1 MKISN
6 IVKNVALY
14 ESLDNK
20 NRKSLLLWESVGQKI
35 VEAQLTS
42 DQISQLFQQIEQ
54 DQTASGSNRT
64 FVGKGKDAAEAVSN
78 AYKDLKAKVADS
90 KPMQNADALYDQAAE
105 KLKQATGGDQGVMQY
120 VQKYRDFAKAHPL
133 AQSLIYGT
141 LIAAAGI
148 TGAGAGGAAA
158 LGLFKMVDK
167 LLQGEKFST
176 ASIAGAETGLA
187 AFAASKLGDLI
198 KGVNPGEQVP
208 APTDGRPLSTSG
220 YDFTNKDY
228 YLSPTG
234 TQTVAVPKGYGN
246 PWEEGTKAYNIR
258 QQLKSGVQE
267 SVVYAPA
274 QITALFETIVVEAG
288 LWNQFKGAVGQAAD
302 TVSTKAQQ
310 VGKNITTKVTA
321 DKLEKAWKAAGSPT
335 DSEEI
340 SAILQKQGV
349 SQDVIDNTMTSFTPA
364 STQQPATSGTVFD
377 DPQKLADEFEAHMT
391 SGGSIPPQL
400 RGVLK
405 DILTTALGTV
415 AEGRRR

>member
-54 DQTASGSNRT
+54 DQTASGGNRT

-120 VQKYRDFAKAHPL
+120 VQKYRDFAKAHPV

-158 LGLFKMVDK
+158 LGLFK
-167 LLQGEKFST
+167 
-176 ASIAGAETGLA
+176 
-187 AFAASKLGDLI
+187 
-198 KGVNPGEQVP
+198 
-208 APTDGRPLSTSG
+208 
-220 YDFTNKDY
+220 
-228 YLSPTG
+228 
-234 TQTVAVPKGYGN
+234 
-246 PWEEGTKAYNIR
+246 W
-258 QQLKSGVQE
+258 
-267 SVVYAPA
+267 
-274 QITALFETIVVEAG
+274 
-288 LWNQFKGAVGQAAD
+288 
-302 TVSTKAQQ
+302 
-310 VGKNITTKVTA
+310 
-321 DKLEKAWKAAGSPT
+321 
-335 DSEEI
+335 
-340 SAILQKQGV
+340 
-349 SQDVIDNTMTSFTPA
+349 
-364 STQQPATSGTVFD
+364 
-377 DPQKLADEFEAHMT
+377 
-391 SGGSIPPQL
+391 
-400 RGVLK
+400 
-405 DILTTALGTV
+405 
-415 AEGRRR
+415 